1 MNLSNLKAERRSS
14 VMKKYEKEDVSENI
28 VEVEEQPGKSLFLFF
43 QKNIILLQ
51 FTFSIL
57 YFTLHLFTYLHLF
70 KENTFNS

>member
-43 QKNIILLQ
+43 QKNINLLQ

-57 YFTLHLFTYLHLF
+57 YVTLHLFTYLHLF
-70 KENTFNS
+70 KENAFNS